1 VTFVVLVN
9 TQKVKQKTTPPSLP
23 ISGSAAAHFF
33 AADFWIG
40 SDTVY
45 GCRFMDRQRR
55 NTWLSISETVVV
67 QFDAADF

>member
-23 ISGSAAAHFF
+23 ISGSATTHFF
-33 AADFWIG
+33 ADDFWIG

-45 GCRFMDRQRR
+45 GCRFLDRQRR
-55 NTWLSISETVVV
+55 STWLLISETVVV